1 LEHIESLE
9 KHANIESERA
19 THYREQWQTTAL
31 ALKTSEDTIRSLC
44 ENSRRNEELVKKLEV
59 QLSADLAFVHGLQ
72 RRLNRLEKTGDEILD
87 QYVNSL
93 SASEMWRKAKL
104 DEEQS

>member
-1 LEHIESLE
+1 
-9 KHANIESERA
+9 
-19 THYREQWQTTAL
+19 
-31 ALKTSEDTIRSLC
+31 
-44 ENSRRNEELVKKLEV
+44 LEV